1 MIRLPPNSTRT
12 EPLFPYTTLVRSRLG
27 VEDIARDRA
36 EVADAVDEDAA
47 RRIEPAHADRIAARR
62 VAILAGIEG
71 ADAGAVAQHL
81 GQRSRAL
88 VVEQF
93 LADDLDGL
101 RRRSE
106 EHTSDLQSLMRNS
119 YAVFCLKN
127 KNKYSTPV

>member
-81 GQRSRAL
+81 GQRRRAL
-88 VVEQF
+88 FAEQF
-93 LADDLDGL
+93 LADDLDGQIG
-101 RRRSE
+101 RATSE
-106 EHTSDLQSLMRNS
+106 IQSLMR
-119 YAVFCLKN
+119 L
-127 KNKYSTPV
+127 

>member
-1 MIRLPPNSTRT
+1 MRRRPPRSTRT
-12 EPLFPYTTLVRSRLG
+12 DTLFPYTTLFRSRRAFFDLDRLG

-71 ADAGAVAQHL
+71 ADAGAVAQPL
-81 GQRSRAL
+81 GQRRRAL
-88 VVEQF
+88 FVEQF

-101 RRRSE
+101 RPIGRATCRRRVCPYVYFSVVDG
-106 EHTSDLQSLMRNS
+106 T
-119 YAVFCLKN
+119 
-127 KNKYSTPV
+127 